1 MKTTFT
7 TWLLLFIAVLFV
19 STACN
24 NSPNKTVS
32 EDLSK
37 TSWDTIGQRAQGQN
51 LQMVMWQGDPLINA
65 YMNNYVKPQL
75 QKQHGINLNISAG
88 QGSKIVSLLMNEM
101 QANSGASEVDM
112 VWINGETF
120 YQLRQIEALYGPFL
134 EQLPNAQYLDLA
146 NPMIANDFQ
155 QPIGGMEA
163 PWGNVQMTVI
173 YNSQAVP
180 QPPKNLEELSAFV
193 KANPGKFTIPTE
205 FTGMTLLKS
214 WLMALAG
221 KETLQGDF
229 KEELYQKYSDS
240 LFTWIN
246 AHRPYFWKQGETFPE
261 SLAQMHQMFANGEL
275 YFTFSNN
282 DSEVDNKIVQGI
294 FPNWARAYVYESG
307 TIQNSHYLGIVKN
320 AAHKEAALV
329 AINFLLSPQAQLQ
342 KFKPQVWGDGT
353 TLSLEALPEE
363 YQQQFEAVKARSYA
377 PSRDSL
383 NPYALPELAPEY
395 TVRLYDDFRKK
406 VLETNA

>member
-1 MKTTFT
+1 MKTIFK
-7 TWLLLFIAVLFV
+7 TWLLLFTAVLFI

-24 NSPNKTVS
+24 NPAA
-32 EDLSK
+32 EPADLNLAE

-51 LQMVMWQGDPLINA
+51 LQMLMWQGDPLINA

-75 QKQHGINLNISAG
+75 KEQYGINLSISAG
-88 QGSKIVSLLMNEM
+88 QGAQIVSLLMNEM
-101 QANSGASEVDM
+101 QAGTSSSAIDV

-134 EQLPNAQYLDLA
+134 EQLPNSAYLNMD

-155 QPIGGMEA
+155 QPINGMEA

-173 YNSQAVP
+173 YNSQVVP

-205 FTGMTLLKS
+205 FTGMTVLKS

-221 KETLQGDF
+221 KETLQGEF
-229 KEELYQKYSDS
+229 KEALYEKYSDS

-282 DSEVDNKIVQGI
+282 DSEVDNKIAQGI
-294 FPNWARAYVYESG
+294 FPKWARAYVYESG
-307 TIQNSHYLGIVKN
+307 TIQNSHYLGIVKK
-320 AAHKEAALV
+320 AQHKEAALV
-329 AINFLLSPQAQLQ
+329 AINFLLSPAAQLE
-342 KFKPQVWGDGT
+342 KYKPTVWGDGT
-353 TLSLEALPEE
+353 TLNVEALP
-363 YQQQFEAVKARSYA
+363 QADRAAFAAIKARSFA

-395 TVRLYDDFRKK
+395 MVRLYDDFRKK
-406 VLETNA
+406 VVEN

>member
-1 MKTTFT
+1 MKIINTACFIACIA
-7 TWLLLFIAVLFV
+7 LLLI

-24 NSPNKTVS
+24 YSPTHTATA
-32 EDLSK
+32 DLAE

-75 QKQHGINLNISAG
+75 KEQFNINLSISAG
-88 QGSKIVSLLMNEM
+88 QGTQIVSLVMNEM
-101 QANSGASEVDM
+101 QANTATSEVDM

-120 YQLRQIEALYGPFL
+120 FQLRQIEALYGPFVD
-134 EQLPNAQYLDLA
+134 QLPNSQYLNLD

-155 QPIGGMEA
+155 QPINGMEA

-180 QPPKNLEELSAFV
+180 QPPKNLAELSAFV

-214 WLMALAG
+214 WLMGLAG

-229 KEELYQKYSDS
+229 QEDLYQKYSDS

-246 AHRPYFWKQGETFPE
+246 NHRKYFWKEGETFPE

-282 DSEVDNKIVQGI
+282 DSEVDNKIAQGI
-294 FPNWARAYVYESG
+294 FPNWARAYVYETG
-307 TIQNSHYLGIVKN
+307 TIQNSHYLGIVKK
-320 AAHKEAALV
+320 AQHKEAAMV
-329 AINFLLSPQAQLQ
+329 AINFLLSPAAQLQ
-342 KFKPQVWGDGT
+342 KFKPKVWGDGT
-353 TLSLEALPEE
+353 VLNLEALPEE
-363 YQQQFEAVKARSYA
+363 NRAAFEAIKARSYA
-377 PSRDSL
+377 PTRDSL

-395 TVRLYDDFRKK
+395 MVRLYDDFRKK
-406 VLETNA
+406 VVEN